1 MLWTWNNSV
10 TFSVIFLIGGD
21 EDHSNGQANPL
32 KEANELNGTYENTD
46 IKRTEQNLSAGSPA
60 RSSTMENGVSETK
73 PPHGS
78 TVGSNG
84 YILSKQQED
93 TVSAPHRTNWS
104 SIGGSTLGHG
114 TKSSPT
120 SASTLRLPDQGSSNS
135 AASPGPSPIE
145 RRADTETKNGIV
157 SNTPLPTIHRARKT
171 MSRLASNQTLK
182 VMRIYNKEKLF
193 YISCT
198 SHDGS
203 VFSTE
208 HPTMSCF
215 GIFFRSA
222 HESWSWIHIITFLFF
237 LQLLNRE
244 NKEPVVVKDD
254 SLGKPETVQPQ
265 PSPIQNQ
272 LPQSQTDDT
281 SVLNT
286 TPAKPQT
293 GYTVY
298 YLSLHP
304 TKM

>member
-1 MLWTWNNSV
+1 MKESR
-10 TFSVIFLIGGD
+10 SDQEEGGD

-32 KEANELNGTYENTD
+32 KEASELNGTYENMDT
-46 IKRTEQNLSAGSPA
+46 KRTEQILSAGSPA
-60 RSSTMENGVSETK
+60 RSSTVENGLSETE

-104 SIGGSTLGHG
+104 PVGGSTLGHG

-120 SASTLRLPDQGSSNS
+120 SASTLLPPDRGSSNS

-157 SNTPLPTIHRARKT
+157 SNTPPPTIHRARKT
-171 MSRLASNQTLK
+171 MSRPATNQTLK
-182 VMRIYNKEKLF
+182 
-193 YISCT
+193 
-198 SHDGS
+198 
-203 VFSTE
+203 
-208 HPTMSCF
+208 
-215 GIFFRSA
+215 
-222 HESWSWIHIITFLFF
+222 
-237 LQLLNRE
+237 LLNRE

-272 LPQSQTDDT
+272 LPQSQTDAT

-293 GYTVY
+293 GYTLY
-298 YLSLHP
+298 YLSLRP
-304 TKM
+304 TKLIALKLF